1 MDGNVIVQL
10 LIALGGGAAMTAI
23 IGGFFQKNKV
33 RAEQKQ
39 ISAEAAQIITNAAEQ
54 LANNYRVDNQQLRDQ
69 LAETRDKL
77 QVTETSLQTTQEQL
91 RINGRE
97 LVSTNERLDKAIDML
112 TAMGGDVSTLV
123 RQGRTP

>member
-54 LANNYRVDNQQLRDQ
+54 LANNYRVDNKDLRDK
-69 LAETRDKL
+69 LAETQDKL
-77 QVTETSLQTTQEQL
+77 RVTETTLETTQEQL

-97 LVSTNERLDKAIDML
+97 LANTNERLDKAIIML

>member
-54 LANNYRVDNQQLRDQ
+54 LANNYRLDNQQLRTEVSELKAQ
-69 LAETRDKL
+69 LVLTEQSQTGL
-77 QVTETSLQTTQEQL
+77 QNQL
-91 RINGRE
+91 RQTSRE
-97 LVSTNERLDKAIDML
+97 LQIAGTRLDTAIGIIE
-112 TAMGGDVSTLV
+112 AMGGDASVV
-123 RQGRTP
+123 RQTGGTN